1 MTAAPAGATDR
12 DRTNGDWNGALSI
25 SNSADYGFSVRI
37 VSLLPSTTEIL
48 FAIGVGGDVVGVTVE
63 CDYPPEARSRRIV
76 STSALPSEL
85 SAAEI
90 DTAVSAALARGEDLY
105 HLDRDALAGLDPD
118 VVVTQDL
125 CAVCAVDVSVVDD
138 ALAFL
143 GCRAQVVTIDPHTL
157 AEVDESILRLGEVTG
172 RRASSRALVSS
183 IRQRTA
189 RAGGPGRSSTTAAGG
204 GVGVDRPTVRPRA
217 LDPGD
222 GLVGRGRSGDRRRW
236 RGVSADLVG
245 RRSSRAARCGGGRGV
260 RLRPAGHDSFGP
272 RPGQSRCFAPGVR
285 VFAVDANASWARPG
299 TRLVDGIEELA
310 DFLHPATVQA
320 VA

>member
-1 MTAAPAGATDR
+1 
-12 DRTNGDWNGALSI
+12 
-25 SNSADYGFSVRI
+25 VRI

-48 FAIGVGGDVVGVTVE
+48 FAIGAGGDVVGVTFE
-63 CDYPPEARSRRIV
+63 CDYPPEACSRRIV
-76 STSALPSEL
+76 STSALPSDL

-105 HLDRDALAGLDPD
+105 HLDRDALADLDPD

-143 GCRAQVVTIDPHTL
+143 GCRAKVVTIDPHTL

-183 IRQRTA
+183 IQQRTDS
-189 RAGGPGRSSTTAAGG
+189 GGRTGSKLDHGRGWRCWSGPTHRSPPGIGSRRWS
-204 GVGVDRPTVRPRA
+204 RWP
-217 LDPGD
+217 
-222 GLVGRGRSGDRRRW
+222 GRSGDRRRW

-245 RRSSRAARCGGGRGV
+245 RR
-260 RLRPAGHDSFGP
+260 
-272 RPGQSRCFAPGVR
+272 
-285 VFAVDANASWARPG
+285 
-299 TRLVDGIEELA
+299 
-310 DFLHPATVQA
+310 
-320 VA
+320 